1 MALPTLESILIALD
15 WAVQGAGAL
24 VILLFAVRAVRSR
37 AWREPFPGLAVLQG
51 PDIIQVAAILMV
63 YVLLAFALQ
72 FVVQWRL
79 AGAAG
84 PLETGSRAWHAAYA
98 ADSTAKLV
106 ACVLIIGILRTRP
119 GAAFSPPRLRWHQ
132 VAILAVPAT
141 LAILVA
147 TSAMYHGLVWLWRVV
162 EPGYVPDQHAVLE
175 ALQDDP
181 MPPVGTWH
189 LFAQAVLVAPLV
201 EELFFRGLLLEAA
214 LRYLRRPGVA
224 IATSAVLFGLVHYG
238 VPMSVLPLTAMGL
251 ALGYL
256 RVRYGSLGM
265 CIAVHVLFN
274 LRTMLYA
281 LLAPDLLNEP

>member
-1 MALPTLESILIALD
+1 MPTLYSILIALD
-15 WAVQGAGAL
+15 WAVQGAGVL
-24 VILLFAVRAVRSR
+24 VLLAFCVGGVRSR
-37 AWREPFPGLAVLQG
+37 TWRKPFPGLAVLQG
-51 PDIIQVAAILMV
+51 PDIIQVAAIVLV

-79 AGAAG
+79 ADPADS
-84 PLETGSRAWHAAYA
+84 LEAGSRAWHAAYA

-106 ACVLIIGILRTRP
+106 ACVLVVGVLRTCP

-141 LAILVA
+141 LAILVV
-147 TSAMYHGLVWLWRVV
+147 TSAMYHGLVWLWRLMA
-162 EPGYVPDQHAVLE
+162 PGYVPDQHAVLV
-175 ALQDDP
+175 ALQNDP
-181 MPPVGTWH
+181 VPPMGTWH

-238 VPMSVLPLTAMGL
+238 VPMSVLPLTVMGL
-251 ALGYL
+251 GLGYL
-256 RVRYGSLGM
+256 RVRYGSLGL

-281 LLAPDLLNEP
+281 LLAPDLLNEA